1 MSRKWFAKATVAA
14 LALSIV
20 LAGCGGAKKEE
31 PAPAPAPAKT
41 EPAPAAPAQPAFKV
55 GMATDL
61 GGLNDESFNAAANEG
76 LKKAK
81 ADLKAEIQAIESKRM
96 EDYEPNFKSLMD
108 LKYDLI
114 WGIGFLMQD
123 AITKVAKENPNQ
135 KFAIIDAVVASPNVA
150 SVTFKEQEGSF
161 LMGIIAAKTTKTK
174 KVGFVGGM
182 DFDVIWHFDAGFQAG
197 VKAVDPTIEV
207 KRVYTGTFTEPTK
220 GKDAAL
226 AMLKDG
232 VDVVFHAA
240 GATGNGVIEAA
251 AAEKKFAIGVDK
263 DQNKLAPEWVISS
276 MMKRVDVGVFDV
288 SKATKEG
295 NYPGGK
301 VIVLGLKEN
310 GVGYAPSTL
319 WNKMPAGTKEL
330 VDKWAEAIK
339 SGKVVVPENMDKLK
353 TWEVP
358 KI

>member
-14 LALSIV
+14 VALSIV

-31 PAPAPAPAKT
+31 PAPAANQPAPAKQET
-41 EPAPAAPAQPAFKV
+41 KFRV
-55 GMATDL
+55 GMATDV
-61 GGLNDESFNAAANEG
+61 GGLNDESFNAAAYAG
-76 LKKAK
+76 LKKAEK
-81 ADLKAEIQAIESKRM
+81 ELGAEIKAIESKRN

-108 LKYDLI
+108 LKYDLV

-123 AITKVAKENPNQ
+123 AVTKMAKENANQ
-135 KFAIIDAVVASPNVA
+135 KYAIIDAVVTSPNVA
-150 SVTFKEQEGSF
+150 SATFKEQEGSF
-161 LMGIIAAKTTKTK
+161 LMGVIAAKTTKTK

-207 KRVYTGTFTEPTK
+207 KRVYAGTFTDPAK
-220 GKDAAL
+220 GKDVTL

-251 AAEKKFAIGVDK
+251 ASQKKFAIGVDQ
-263 DQNKLAPEWVISS
+263 DQNKLAPEYVISS
-276 MMKRVDVGVFDV
+276 MMKRVDVAVFDI

-295 NYPGGK
+295 NFPGGK
-301 VIVLGLKEN
+301 VVTLGLKEN

-319 WNKMPAGTKEL
+319 WNKMPADTKAL
-330 VDKWAEAIK
+330 VDKWADAIK
-339 SGKVVVPENMDKLK
+339 AGKVVVPENMDKLK
-353 TWEVP
+353 GWEVP